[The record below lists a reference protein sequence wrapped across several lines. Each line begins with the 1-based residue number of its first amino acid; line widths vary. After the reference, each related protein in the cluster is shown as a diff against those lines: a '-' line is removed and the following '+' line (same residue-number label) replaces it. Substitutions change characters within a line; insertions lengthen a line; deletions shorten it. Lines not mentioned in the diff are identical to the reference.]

1 MRILIIVVFGLLVG
15 CSAAKLTPE
24 GEKVRITKGEP
35 SGCEVLGDV
44 YGTGNAG
51 VASWNMEYARNELR
65 NETAK
70 KGGNVVTLDSGTNT
84 NGKVDLV
91 GQAYKCPQ

>member
-1 MRILIIVVFGLLVG
+1 MKTKYLLILGVE
-15 CSAAKLTPE
+15 LTPE
-24 GEKVRITKGEP
+24 GEKVQITKGEP
-35 SGCEVLGDV
+35 TGCNSLGDV

-70 KGGNVVTLDSGTNT
+70 KGGNVVSLDSGTNT
-84 NGKVDLV
+84 NGRVDLV
-91 GQAYKCPQ
+91 GQAYKCP